1 MAYRSGATKA
11 AATMAAK
18 ASTSSPSPLGLEDKS
33 KNGKWVNVAWMPHA
47 SLSQTSH
54 VSLCIRS
61 AQIRSYDLA
70 PSQPEEW
77 QVQVTVHGIGGLPL
91 VVVASS
97 TPTAPV
103 VSSFL
108 PSNKSPMVETN
119 KHSTESSSSTV
130 SNEKKQL
137 VQWAPTISNATIAC
151 QWDFV
156 IQMPVRWRDLPRDA
170 FLRFQVTGKCNEVVR
185 KKYEYSLFKKK
196 REERSVLFT
205 IFCLSLT
212 RLSFPF
218 RSTLCIPINNIRSS
232 RLSYHFLMPMVVYK
246 QD

>member
-1 MAYRSGATKA
+1 MAMAYRSGATKA
-11 AATMAAK
+11 ATTMAAK
-18 ASTSSPSPLGLEDKS
+18 ASALSPPLGLEDKS

-61 AQIRSYDLA
+61 AQIRSYELV

-77 QVQVTVHGIGGLPL
+77 QVHVTVHGIGGLPL

-108 PSNKSPMVETN
+108 PSNKSPTVEAN
-119 KHSTESSSSTV
+119 KHTTTETSSTTTV
-130 SNEKKQL
+130 SKGKKQL

-170 FLRFQVTGKCNEVVR
+170 FLRFQVTGKCSEVVR
-185 KKYEYSLFKKK
+185 KND
-196 REERSVLFT
+196 
-205 IFCLSLT
+205 
-212 RLSFPF
+212 LSFLF
-218 RSTLCIPINNIRSS
+218 
-232 RLSYHFLMPMVVYK
+232 
-246 QD
+246 